1 MMFHEFAK
9 YYDLIYSWKD
19 YKTESELLKKIILAN
34 KKSKGNK
41 LLDVAC
47 GTGKHLKYLK
57 KWFSCTGIDVNE
69 DMLKVARKDVKGVD
83 LKRADM
89 RKFDLKRKF
98 DVIIC
103 MFSSIG
109 YARTYSGLKNTMQN
123 FSNHLNPGGV
133 VVIEPWFTKAAFK
146 KGRSFM
152 RTYDGE
158 NLKIARINVSKVRG
172 NISILEFH
180 YLVGEKNKE
189 VKYFVDKHE
198 LGIFEVNKTLKIMMM
213 AGIEAKFLD
222 INSIIKAGALNKKI
236 LKRYGLTEKVLK
248 NLTIEERGL
257 YLGIKV

>member
-1 MMFHEFAK
+1 MTFQRLAK

-19 YKTESELLKKIILAN
+19 YKTESELLKKIILNN
-34 KKSKGNK
+34 KKSKGNE

-57 KWFSCTGIDVNE
+57 KWFSCIGIDINE
-69 DMLKVARKDVKGVD
+69 GMLKVARKDVKGVFF
-83 LKRADM
+83 KRADM
-89 RKFDLKRKF
+89 RNFNLKRKF
-98 DVIIC
+98 DAIIC
-103 MFSSIG
+103 MFSSLG
-109 YARTYSGLKNTMQN
+109 YTKTYFGLKKTMQN
-123 FSNHLNPGGV
+123 LSNHLKPGGV

-158 NLKIARINVSKVRG
+158 NLKIARINISKVRG

-180 YLVGEKNKE
+180 YLVGEENKE

-198 LGIFEVNKTLKIMMM
+198 LGIFEVNKTLKIMKKF
-213 AGIEAKFLD
+213 GIEAKFLD
-222 INSIIKAGALNKKI
+222 INSIINSGAVNRRI

-248 NLTIEERGL
+248 NLRTKERGL
-257 YLGIKV
+257 YLGIKA